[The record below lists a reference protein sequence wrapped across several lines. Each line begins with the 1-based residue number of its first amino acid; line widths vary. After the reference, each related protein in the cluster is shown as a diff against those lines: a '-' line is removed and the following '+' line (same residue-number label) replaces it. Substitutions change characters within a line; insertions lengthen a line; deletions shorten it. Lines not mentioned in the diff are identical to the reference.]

1 MVSEPAC
8 WDPIHHRLS
17 KPLRGR
23 RVRGEEAPARGSSE
37 LTPCPPQREDFVRIC
52 RELNRLGARYVV
64 VGGFAARDVSSRYG
78 LPGVGEQ
85 CSANRR
91 TWGGSGSFSV
101 GVGGALGGVC
111 AVAPSAAGHCSTLG
125 TVES

>member
-1 MVSEPAC
+1 M
-8 WDPIHHRLS
+8 DD
-17 KPLRGR
+17 
-23 RVRGEEAPARGSSE
+23 APSDGSSE
-37 LTPCPPQREDFVRIC
+37 LTPRPPQREDFVRIC

-101 GVGGALGGVC
+101 SVGGAL
-111 AVAPSAAGHCSTLG
+111 STLIR
-125 TVES
+125 VRSSVSP

>member
-1 MVSEPAC
+1 M
-8 WDPIHHRLS
+8 DD
-17 KPLRGR
+17 
-23 RVRGEEAPARGSSE
+23 APSDGSSE
-37 LTPCPPQREDFVRIC
+37 LTPRPPQREDFVRIC

-91 TWGGSGSFSV
+91 TWGGSGYFSV
-101 GVGGALGGVC
+101 GVGGALG
-111 AVAPSAAGHCSTLG
+111 
-125 TVES
+125 